1 MLPVLSLEC
10 SESHTRRVSTDTLI
24 NSDLMFHLLFDVA
37 VKTTW
42 AAPLAAHVWCCLQR
56 DWSQT
61 KCHWLRQS
69 CVCAEAHT
77 ETNVFSNC
85 NSSDSELV
93 FLCTISQ
100 HITLF
105 TGVLMPVMPFL
116 AVVTYLRYAGTTWGK
131 RGRPGYSLQ
140 LEDYNLIRTYC
151 WQWKLEAHFRCEG
164 CWITGLIMNLP
175 LQSLVWFTHSILIY
189 L

>member
-61 KCHWLRQS
+61 KCHWHRQS
-69 CVCAEAHT
+69 CICAEAHT
-77 ETNVFSNC
+77 VKKCVQQLQLFRFWVGFPVHHQSAYNTFHGGTHAC
-85 NSSDSELV
+85 HA
-93 FLCTISQ
+93 ISGCGNLLK
-100 HITLF
+100 IC
-105 TGVLMPVMPFL
+105 
-116 AVVTYLRYAGTTWGK
+116 RTTWGK

-151 WQWKLEAHFRCEG
+151 WQWKL
-164 CWITGLIMNLP
+164 
-175 LQSLVWFTHSILIY
+175 
-189 L
+189 